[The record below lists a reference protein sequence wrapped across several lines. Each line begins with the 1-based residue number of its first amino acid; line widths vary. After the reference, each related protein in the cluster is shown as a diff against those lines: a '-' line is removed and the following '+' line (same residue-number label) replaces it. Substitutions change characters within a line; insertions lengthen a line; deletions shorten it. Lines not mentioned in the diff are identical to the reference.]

1 MLWTNTEIILEE
13 EIFMQEER
21 KMILKMIEDGKISA
35 EEGLQL
41 LNALKEDKGTDSKQK
56 ESVTQDTS
64 ERSISRDVDWES
76 GANYRKM
83 ESKATSFA
91 TRFSEFIEDAVQKIK
106 EFDLDF
112 NFGSSVEI
120 QHVFQHRDATVKNV
134 EITVE
139 NGSVSFLPWDEDDIR
154 VECNVKVYKVNDS
167 DEARR
172 VFLDEVYFDTANEKM
187 RFESR
192 KKSMKVNT
200 VVYVPKKDLEKIKLY
215 TFNGKISGENV
226 AFTEK
231 FEAQTVNGRINFEE
245 LSGEVVRLETVNGT
259 ISVGKLVSNNC
270 DAKTVNG
277 TIALSATKGDLEI
290 ETLNGTIN
298 YTLLEPAVSRVYMK
312 TTTGSVMV
320 HVPNNV
326 KTEGEIK
333 TTVGGINC
341 DLPQLTVLDEVKE
354 FGNKKM
360 SFLSNKNGESG
371 LYVEAEATTGSINL
385 RN

>member
-1 MLWTNTEIILEE
+1 
-13 EIFMQEER
+13 MQEER